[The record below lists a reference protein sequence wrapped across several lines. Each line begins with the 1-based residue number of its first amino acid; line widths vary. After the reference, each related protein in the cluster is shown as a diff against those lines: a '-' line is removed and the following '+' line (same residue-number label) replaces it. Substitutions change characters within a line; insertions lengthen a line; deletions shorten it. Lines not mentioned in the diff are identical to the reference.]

1 MIDQRDVA
9 ALLADPARAVDVP
22 VGDVRA
28 LLDTVSAQ
36 AARLDVVKSILAAR
50 LASLPHG
57 PSAAPNGVPRY
68 VTQAEAAATFGIPL
82 ADVRYLTRRGI
93 IPAIGK
99 GKNKRLLPADLERH
113 LAHCARERLAVRG
126 IPDVS
131 CHRDR
136 RRSAAGPQ
144 GARDDATDLR

>member
-1 MIDQRDVA
+1 
-9 ALLADPARAVDVP
+9 VP
-22 VGDVRA
+22 EVPA
-28 LLDTVSAQ
+28 LLDAVAQQ
-36 AARLDVVKSILAAR
+36 AARLDVLKSILAAR
-50 LASLPHG
+50 LAAGPYG
-57 PSAAPNGVPRY
+57 PSPAAASTPRY
-68 VTQAEAAATFGIPL
+68 VTQAEAAEMFGIPL

-93 IPAIGK
+93 IPAVGK

-113 LAHCARERLAVRG
+113 LARCAREGLAVRG

-136 RRSAAGPQ
+136 RRSAARPQ

>member
-28 LLDTVSAQ
+28 LLDAVSAQ

-57 PSAAPNGVPRY
+57 PRAAPNSVPRY

-82 ADVRYLTRRGI
+82 ADVRYLTRRWHHPGHREGEKQA
-93 IPAIGK
+93 PPPG
-99 GKNKRLLPADLERH
+99 RPRTPPCPLR
-113 LAHCARERLAVRG
+113 AR
-126 IPDVS
+126 
-131 CHRDR
+131 
-136 RRSAAGPQ
+136 
-144 GARDDATDLR
+144 ATCRAWYP